1 MKRSHETNH
10 PFFIPFPSLS
20 FLFCRRRRRTRRN
33 RAPFPN
39 REIKNFR
46 SDSPSGKPSS
56 ALRERDDGRGRSVL
70 HDLGESDEGH
80 DSLLEVGHLEGLEM
94 EAGGPDGF
102 WGRCRDFICHEVE
115 RGGGDMGVRSVM

>member
-1 MKRSHETNH
+1 MKRSHKTNH

-20 FLFCRRRRRTRRN
+20 FLFCRRRRRRN
-33 RAPFPN
+33 RASFPN

-46 SDSPSGKPSS
+46 SDRSSRKPLS
-56 ALRERDDGRGRSVL
+56 ALRERGDGRGRSIL
-70 HDLGESDEGH
+70 HDLGESNEGH
-80 DSLLEVGHLEGLEM
+80 DSLLEVGHLEGLEV

-102 WGRCRDFICHEVE
+102 WERGGDFICHEVD